1 MKVTPSNAVEQQ
13 PVDMPGSQGCHVR
26 WLIGRPD
33 DAPNFAMRE
42 FQVDPG
48 GHTPRHFH
56 PYEHEV
62 YVVEGQGII
71 YEDDK
76 PHPIS
81 AGDVIL
87 VRPDE
92 VHQFR
97 NDSDQPL
104 RFLCLI
110 PNAAYDLP
118 VTAAPECG

>member
-1 MKVTPSNAVEQQ
+1 
-13 PVDMPGSQGCHVR
+13 VR
-26 WLIGRPD
+26 WLIGKPD

-48 GHTPRHFH
+48 GHTPRHHH

-62 YVVEGQGII
+62 YVVEGQGVI
-71 YEDDK
+71 YEDDT

-97 NDSDQPL
+97 NESDQPF

-118 VTAAPECG
+118 ITQAPECGRE

>member
-1 MKVTPSNAVEQQ
+1 MKVTSTRNIDQRPVE
-13 PVDMPGSQGCHVR
+13 MPGSSGCHVR
-26 WLIGRPD
+26 WLIGEED
-33 DAPNFAMRE
+33 EAPNFAMRE

-48 GHTPRHFH
+48 GHTPRHHH

-62 YVVEGQGII
+62 YVVAGQGTVH
-71 YEDDK
+71 EGDK
-76 PHPIS
+76 AHRIS
-81 AGDVIL
+81 AGDVVL
-87 VRPDE
+87 VRPNE

>member
-1 MKVTPSNAVEQQ
+1 MKVTAAQNVNQK
-13 PVDMPGSQGCHVR
+13 PVDMPGARGCHVR
-26 WLIGRPD
+26 WLIGRED

-62 YVVEGQGII
+62 YVVSGEGTVVDGDT
-71 YEDDK
+71 E
-76 PHPIS
+76 HTIS
-81 AGDVIL
+81 TGDVIL
-87 VRPDE
+87 VRPNE

-97 NDSDQPL
+97 NDSSQPL

-110 PNAAYDLP
+110 PNVAGDLP
-118 VTAAPECG
+118 VTQVPECG